1 LHGLDLA
8 QQTFMDFTLA
18 RARMV
23 DLQLAGR
30 GIANPLVL
38 DAFRA
43 VPREQFV
50 PPELA
55 ELAYSDRPLPIGDE
69 QTISQPYIVALTVEA
84 LRLTGKERV
93 LEIGTGSGYE
103 AAILSRIAREVFTV
117 ERLRSLAAEA
127 RERLERLGYQNV
139 QVLHGD
145 GTLGWPKHRPF
156 DAIAVSAGAPTVP
169 QALLEQL
176 APAGRLVIPVGPDE
190 ISQTL
195 MRVTREGR
203 DDFREEPL
211 TQVRFVP
218 LIGAQGWLAA

>member
-1 LHGLDLA
+1 
-8 QQTFMDFTLA
+8 MDFTVA

-30 GIANPLVL
+30 GITNPLVL
-38 DAFRA
+38 AAFRA

-55 ELAYSDRPLPIGDE
+55 ELAYSDRPLPIGDG

-84 LRLTGKERV
+84 LGLTGKERV

-117 ERLRSLAAEA
+117 ERLESLATGA
-127 RERLERLGYQNV
+127 RDRLGRLGYRNV
-139 QVLHGD
+139 CVLHGD
-145 GTLGWPKHRPF
+145 GTLGWPEHRPF
-156 DAIAVSAGAPTVP
+156 DAIAVSAGAPEVP
-169 QALLEQL
+169 QALLDQL
-176 APAGRLVIPVGPDE
+176 APAGRLVIPVGSDE
-190 ISQTL
+190 TSQTL
-195 MRVTREGR
+195 VRVTREGPAE
-203 DDFREEPL
+203 FREEAL
-211 TQVRFVP
+211 AQVRFVP